1 MFFNYLKTGLRNILK
16 YKVFSFINV
25 AGLAAAMSV
34 CMLIILML
42 ADQKSHD
49 QWNVKKD
56 RIYRILCD
64 GPDFR
69 HPYATSPF
77 PLAPVLKTNYP
88 GIETATGLMM
98 GVGGDARYNGKSFEL
113 RGYFADAA
121 FFDVFSYDLERGD
134 KRTALAAPN
143 ALVIT
148 HTMARQLFG
157 DKDPIGRTV
166 EWVDRGLNAFGG
178 TYAAASTPW
187 GSFTIT
193 GVIADKGY
201 KSHLVFDMLMSAA
214 SMPTLTLQ
222 GKLTDHMGDW
232 NDYYNCYT
240 YVLLKSGASLQDLD
254 AALHQL
260 ATRKYAGVKDFKG
273 FTMMGQPLARISP
286 GRLLGNESTIIL
298 PVVAY
303 YFLSA
308 LALVI
313 MLMACL
319 NYINLSVARALQRAR
334 EIGVRK
340 VTGALRNDLIL
351 QFLSESVLTALCAM
365 VMAVVLLFGLKSA
378 AMGLWVNQYL
388 HFELRENM
396 GLYVI
401 FTGLALVIGLIAGLY
416 PALYLSRLQP
426 ILALKSTDGGRAG
439 RLGMRKVLSVTQF
452 VVSLVFIITTL
463 LIYNQFRY
471 FMHFH
476 YEFNSTNIVNIAL
489 QGNDYRLVTQEFGRA
504 PGVAGVSASEYM
516 PATTR
521 SEGMQLRR
529 ADAPKQEYA
538 EVMSLPVDDHWID
551 NMGLRLVAGRNLPP
565 RFAVALREGGQADTS
580 AGSAGSR
587 YIASRYIVMNEEAV
601 RLFGY
606 PSPAAAIGQA
616 FRTSWSDSL
625 LIVCGVVQNFHMRMI
640 LGNDKMEAVVLQNSP
655 RSFEYANVKIASND
669 IRGTIA
675 RLEDRWKRIDPL
687 HPMKYEFYSDALAAG
702 AQGVFDVVSILGFVA
717 LLAVLIACLGM
728 LGMAMYTT
736 ERRRKEVGIR
746 KVLGAANVSNVLL
759 LSREFVG
766 VLLVAVGIAAPLSY
780 FLNTMWL
787 RNFPNRVEFG
797 WGTVLTGVAIVMGL
811 GLVTIGSQTI
821 RASRRNPVEGLRA
834 D

>member
-42 ADQKSHD
+42 ADQKSHN
-49 QWNVKKD
+49 QFNIKKD

-64 GPDFR
+64 GPGFR
-69 HPYATSPF
+69 NPYATSPF
-77 PLAPVLKTNYP
+77 PLAPALKADYP
-88 GIETATGLMM
+88 GIETATHLMM

-113 RGYFADAA
+113 RGYFADTA
-121 FFDVFSYDLERGD
+121 FFNVFSYDLERGD
-134 KRTALAAPN
+134 KRTALVAPN

-148 HTMARQLFG
+148 HKMARQLFG
-157 DKDPIGRTV
+157 DEDPIGRTV

-193 GVIADKGY
+193 GVIADKDY

-214 SMPTLTLQ
+214 SMQTLALQ
-222 GKLTDHMGDW
+222 QKLTDHMGDW
-232 NDYYNCYT
+232 NDYWNCYT
-240 YVLLKSGASLQDLD
+240 YVLLKPGVPLQDLD

-273 FTMMGQPLARISP
+273 FNMMGQPLTRISP

-298 PVVAY
+298 PVAAY

-313 MLMACL
+313 MLTACL
-319 NYINLSVARALQRAR
+319 NYINLSVARALHRAR

-340 VTGALRNDLIL
+340 VTGALRTDLVL
-351 QFLSESVLTALCAM
+351 QFLSESVLTAMCAM
-365 VMAVVLLFGLKSA
+365 VMAVVMLFGLKYA
-378 AMGLWVNQYL
+378 FMGLWVNQYL
-388 HFELRENM
+388 HFELRENI

-401 FTGLALVIGLIAGLY
+401 FTGLALVVGLIAGLY
-416 PALYLSRLQP
+416 PALHLSRLQP
-426 ILALKSTDGGRAG
+426 ILALKSTDGRRPG

-452 VVSLVFIITTL
+452 VLSLFFIVTTL

-471 FMHFH
+471 FMHFN
-476 YEFNSTNIVNIAL
+476 YEFNSTNIVNVAL
-489 QGNDYRLVTQEFGRA
+489 QGNDYRLVAGEFGRA
-504 PGVAGVSASEYM
+504 PGVVGVSASKYM
-516 PATTR
+516 PATAR
-521 SEGMQLRR
+521 SEGMQLRK
-529 ADAPKQEYA
+529 ADAAQQNYTD
-538 EVMSLPVDDHWID
+538 VMALPVDDHWIG
-551 NMGLRLVAGRNLPP
+551 NMGLRLVAGRDLP
-565 RFAVALREGGQADTS
+565 QADTA
-580 AGSAGSR
+580 AGSPG
-587 YIASRYIVMNEEAV
+587 SRYIVMNEEAV

-616 FRTSWSDSL
+616 FRTSWGDSL
-625 LIVCGVVQNFHMRMI
+625 LTVCGVVQNFHMRMI
-640 LGNDKMEAVVLQNSP
+640 LGNDKMEAVVLQNRP
-655 RSFEYANVKIASND
+655 KSFEYVNVKITSNN
-669 IRGTIA
+669 IRGTLA

-687 HPMKYEFYSDALAAG
+687 HPMKYQFYNDELAEG
-702 AQGVFDVVSILGFVA
+702 AQGVFDVVSILGFIA
-717 LLAVLIACLGM
+717 LLAVLIACMGM

-746 KVLGAANVSNVLL
+746 KVLGASNVSNVLL

-766 VLLVAVGIAAPLSY
+766 VLVVAVAIAAPLSY

-821 RASRRNPVEGLRA
+821 TASRRNPVEGLRA

>member
-49 QWNVKKD
+49 QFNLKKD

-64 GPDFR
+64 KPDFR

-77 PLAPVLKTNYP
+77 PLAPVLKKDYP
-88 GIETATGLMM
+88 GIETATHLMM
-98 GVGGDARYNGKSFEL
+98 GVGGDARYKGKSFEL
-113 RGYFADAA
+113 RGYFADTA

-134 KRTALAAPN
+134 KRTALEAPN

-157 DKDPIGRTV
+157 DEDPIGRTV

-240 YVLLKSGASLQDLD
+240 YVLMKPGAHLQDLD

-260 ATRKYAGVKDFKG
+260 AARKYAGVKDFKG
-273 FTMMGQPLARISP
+273 FTMMGQPLTRISP
-286 GRLLGNESTIIL
+286 GMLLGNESTIIL
-298 PVVAY
+298 PVAAY

-340 VTGALRNDLIL
+340 VTGALRTDLIL

-388 HFELRENM
+388 HFELRENV
-396 GLYVI
+396 GLYLV
-401 FTGLALVIGLIAGLY
+401 FTGLALGVGLIAGLY
-416 PALYLSRLQP
+416 PALHLSRLQP
-426 ILALKSTDGGRAG
+426 IQALKSTDGGRVG

-476 YEFNSTNIVNIAL
+476 YEFNSTNIVNVAL
-489 QGNDYRLVTQEFGRA
+489 QGNDYRLVAGEFGRA

-521 SEGMQLRR
+521 SEGLQLRK
-529 ADAPKQEYA
+529 ADAPKQDYSQ
-538 EVMSLPVDDHWID
+538 VMALPVDDHWVD
-551 NMGLRLVAGRNLPP
+551 NMGLRLVAGRDLPH
-565 RFAVALREGGQADTS
+565 ADTTVRS
-580 AGSAGSR
+580 PG
-587 YIASRYIVMNEEAV
+587 SRYIVMNEEAV

-655 RSFEYANVKIASND
+655 RSFEYANVKIASDD

-675 RLEDRWKRIDPL
+675 RLEDQWKRIDPM
-687 HPMKYEFYSDALAAG
+687 HPMKYEFYNDELAAG

-736 ERRRKEVGIR
+736 ERRRREVGIR

-821 RASRRNPVEGLRA
+821 GASRRNPVEGLRA